1 MRFSSINTGYLVALL
16 SIGSAMMPLSAV
28 AHTEGVEAADPA
40 TPSALLGLRSAAD
53 RFDVGSSAAKA
64 WREIFTGERASAPMM
79 DHAGMS
85 DHAEMGDQSGMGDH
99 AGHMMHS
106 DSATMQQ

>member
-1 MRFSSINTGYLVALL
+1 MRRSRLSSGCYIALL
-16 SIGSAMMPLSAV
+16 AIGSAMIPPLAA

-40 TPSALLGLRSAAD
+40 TPSALLGLRSAANGYD
-53 RFDVGSSAAKA
+53 ATGTAPTA
-64 WREIFTGERASAPMM
+64 WREIFTGDRQAAPMM
-79 DHAGMS
+79 MGDHAGAS
-85 DHAEMGDQSGMGDH
+85 EH

>member
-1 MRFSSINTGYLVALL
+1 MIPPFA
-16 SIGSAMMPLSAV
+16 A

-40 TPSALLGLRSAAD
+40 TPSALLGLRSAANGYD
-53 RFDVGSSAAKA
+53 ATEAARTA
-64 WREIFTGERASAPMM
+64 WREIFTGDRQTAPVMG
-79 DHAGMS
+79 DHAGAS
-85 DHAEMGDQSGMGDH
+85 EH

>member
-1 MRFSSINTGYLVALL
+1 MRHRNFSSGCVIALL
-16 SIGSAMMPLSAV
+16 AFGSAMIPSLAA

-53 RFDVGSSAAKA
+53 GYDASRTEPAA
-64 WREIFTGERASAPMM
+64 WREIFTGDRASAPMM
-79 DHAGMS
+79 MDDHAG
-85 DHAEMGDQSGMGDH
+85 MGDQSGMGDH
-99 AGHMMHS
+99 ADHMMHS

>member
-1 MRFSSINTGYLVALL
+1 MVPQFA
-16 SIGSAMMPLSAV
+16 A

-53 RFDVGSSAAKA
+53 DYDSTATAHKA
-64 WREIFTGERASAPMM
+64 WREVFTGDRETNPMM
-79 DHAGMS
+79 GDHAGAS
-85 DHAEMGDQSGMGDH
+85 EH

-106 DSATMQQ
+106 ESATMQQ

>member
-1 MRFSSINTGYLVALL
+1 MQRRSFISSGCLIALL
-16 SIGSAMMPLSAV
+16 SIGSAMIPSLAA

-40 TPSALLGLRSAAD
+40 TPAALLGFRSAAD
-53 RFDVGSSAAKA
+53 RYDARSSGRKA
-64 WREIFTGERASAPMM
+64 WREIFTGERASEPMM
-79 DHAGMS
+79 MDDHAGAS
-85 DHAEMGDQSGMGDH
+85 EH

>member
-1 MRFSSINTGYLVALL
+1 MVPSLA
-16 SIGSAMMPLSAV
+16 A

-40 TPSALLGLRSAAD
+40 TPAALLGLRSAAD
-53 RFDVGSSAAKA
+53 GYDAPSSARAA
-64 WREIFTGERASAPMM
+64 WREIFTGDRASAPMM
-79 DHAGMS
+79 MGDHAGAS
-85 DHAEMGDQSGMGDH
+85 EH

>member
-64 WREIFTGERASAPMM
+64 WREIFTGDRASAPMM
-79 DHAGMS
+79 DHAGMG
-85 DHAEMGDQSGMGDH
+85 DHAGASEH

>member
-1 MRFSSINTGYLVALL
+1 MIPSFA
-16 SIGSAMMPLSAV
+16 A

-53 RFDVGSSAAKA
+53 RYDASRTEPAA
-64 WREIFTGERASAPMM
+64 WREIFTGDRAAAPMTIG

-85 DHAEMGDQSGMGDH
+85 EH

-106 DSATMQQ
+106 DSPTMQQ

>member
-1 MRFSSINTGYLVALL
+1 MRRSNLNSGYLIALL
-16 SIGSAMMPLSAV
+16 AIGSAMIPSLTA

-53 RFDVGSSAAKA
+53 RYNAPDTEPTA
-64 WREIFTGERASAPMM
+64 WREIFTGDRASDAMM
-79 DHAGMS
+79 GDHAGAS
-85 DHAEMGDQSGMGDH
+85 EH